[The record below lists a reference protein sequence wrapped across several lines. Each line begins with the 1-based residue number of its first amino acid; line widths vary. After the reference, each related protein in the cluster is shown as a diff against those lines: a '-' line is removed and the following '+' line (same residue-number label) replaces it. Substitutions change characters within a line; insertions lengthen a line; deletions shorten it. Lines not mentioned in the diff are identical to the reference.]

1 MTASSTANEA
11 EVYHI
16 VCHDCPTEFVSRG
29 ESKAREQ
36 LSEHRSATGHHVEY
50 AALDHGEGGAPAEL

>member
-1 MTASSTANEA
+1 MTASPTANEA

-50 AALDHGEGGAPAEL
+50 AALD